1 MTTDKKKNTLKQLY
15 PEDILSIAKGLTD
28 GEVALL
34 QQLNDLLESKY
45 RQDINQ
51 HWVDATVPE
60 DYFQDIGNLNYF
72 TNPLLY
78 QGREEA
84 KTPSQLFQFFM
95 SYTIARF
102 DVSLATLLG
111 VHQGLGHNTF
121 LFGGSSEQVAKYVP
135 KLQSHEL
142 RTCFALTEPNHGSDV
157 AGGLETVAERHGDEW
172 VINGAKKW
180 IGGAHVSDVIPVF
193 AVNKDTGK
201 PHCFVVKPEQE
212 GVEIEV
218 LQHKIALR
226 IVPNA
231 EIRLNHVKVKEAD
244 RLQNITSFKDIAK
257 ILYSTRA
264 GVAYMATG
272 ALAGTLR
279 ATLSYVKE
287 RQQFGK
293 SISQYQLIQEKLAM
307 IQGNLTHAMA
317 MSAQLA
323 RMQENGEYDEVATS
337 TAKMMNAL
345 RLRESV
351 AMGRGITGGN
361 GILAGEHDIAR
372 FFSDAEAIY
381 TYEGTHEMNALVIGR
396 ALTGVSAFV

>member
-1 MTTDKKKNTLKQLY
+1 MTTDKKNTLKQLY

-193 AVNKDTGK
+193 AVNKETGK
-201 PHCFVVKPEQE
+201 PHCFVVRPEQE

-317 MSAQLA
+317 ISAQLA

>member
-1 MTTDKKKNTLKQLY
+1 MTTDKKNTLKQLY

-28 GEVALL
+28 GEVILL

-60 DYFQDIGNLNYF
+60 DYFHDIGNLNYF

-193 AVNKDTGK
+193 AVNKETGQ
-201 PHCFVVKPEQE
+201 PHCFVVKPDQE

>member
-1 MTTDKKKNTLKQLY
+1 MTTDKKNTLKQLY

-102 DVSLATLLG
+102 DVSLVTLLG

-201 PHCFVVKPEQE
+201 PHCFVVRPDQE

>member
-1 MTTDKKKNTLKQLY
+1 MTTDKKNTLKQLY

-28 GEVALL
+28 GEVVLL

-201 PHCFVVKPEQE
+201 PHCFVVRPDQE

>member
-1 MTTDKKKNTLKQLY
+1 MTTDKKNTLKQLY

-157 AGGLETVAERHGDEW
+157 AGGLETVTERHGDEW
-172 VINGAKKW
+172 VINGVKKW

-201 PHCFVVKPEQE
+201 PHCFVVRPDQE

>member
-1 MTTDKKKNTLKQLY
+1 MTTDKKNTLKQLY

-201 PHCFVVKPEQE
+201 PHCFVVRPDQE

-264 GVAYMATG
+264 GVACMATG

>member
-1 MTTDKKKNTLKQLY
+1 MTTDKKNTLKQLY

-51 HWVDATVPE
+51 HWVNATVPE

-172 VINGAKKW
+172 VIKGAKKW

-201 PHCFVVKPEQE
+201 PHCFVVRPDQE

>member
-1 MTTDKKKNTLKQLY
+1 MTTDKKNTLKQLY

-172 VINGAKKW
+172 VIKGAKKW

-201 PHCFVVKPEQE
+201 PHCFVVRPDQE

-317 MSAQLA
+317 MSEQLA

>member
-1 MTTDKKKNTLKQLY
+1 MTTDKKTTLKQLY

-201 PHCFVVKPEQE
+201 PHCFVVRPDQE

>member
-1 MTTDKKKNTLKQLY
+1 MTTDKKNTLKQLY

-111 VHQGLGHNTF
+111 VHQCLGHNTF

-172 VINGAKKW
+172 VINGVKKW

-201 PHCFVVKPEQE
+201 PHCFVVRPDQE

>member
-1 MTTDKKKNTLKQLY
+1 MY

-172 VINGAKKW
+172 VIKGAKKW

-201 PHCFVVKPEQE
+201 PHCFVVRPDQE

>member
-1 MTTDKKKNTLKQLY
+1 MTIDKKNTLKQLY

-172 VINGAKKW
+172 VIKGAKKW

-201 PHCFVVKPEQE
+201 PHCFVVRPDQE

>member
-1 MTTDKKKNTLKQLY
+1 MTTDKKNTLKQLY
-15 PEDILSIAKGLTD
+15 PEDILSIAKDLTD

-201 PHCFVVKPEQE
+201 PHCFVVRPDQE

-381 TYEGTHEMNALVIGR
+381 TYEGTHEINALVIGR

>member
-1 MTTDKKKNTLKQLY
+1 MTTDKKNTLKQLY

-78 QGREEA
+78 QVREEA

-201 PHCFVVKPEQE
+201 PHCFVVRPDQE

>member
-1 MTTDKKKNTLKQLY
+1 MTTDKKNTLKQLY

-172 VINGAKKW
+172 VIKGAKKW
-180 IGGAHVSDVIPVF
+180 IGDAHVSDVIPVF

-201 PHCFVVKPEQE
+201 PHCFVVRPDQE

>member
-1 MTTDKKKNTLKQLY
+1 MTTDKKNTLKQLY

-193 AVNKDTGK
+193 AVNKDTGQ
-201 PHCFVVKPEQE
+201 PHCFVVKPDQE

>member
-1 MTTDKKKNTLKQLY
+1 MTTDKKNTLKQLY

-60 DYFQDIGNLNYF
+60 DYFQGIGNLNYF

-201 PHCFVVKPEQE
+201 PHCFVVRPDQE

>member
-1 MTTDKKKNTLKQLY
+1 MTTDKKNTLKQLY

-157 AGGLETVAERHGDEW
+157 AGGLETIAERHGDEW
-172 VINGAKKW
+172 VINGVKKW

-201 PHCFVVKPEQE
+201 PHCFVVRPDQE

-381 TYEGTHEMNALVIGR
+381 TYEGTHEINALVIGR

>member
-1 MTTDKKKNTLKQLY
+1 MTTDKKNTLKQLY

-201 PHCFVVKPEQE
+201 PHCFVVRPDQE

-372 FFSDAEAIY
+372 FFFDAEAIY

>member
-1 MTTDKKKNTLKQLY
+1 MTTDKKNTLKQLY

-51 HWVDATVPE
+51 HWIDATVPE

-201 PHCFVVKPEQE
+201 PHCFVVRPDQE

-372 FFSDAEAIY
+372 FFSDAEAVY

>member
-1 MTTDKKKNTLKQLY
+1 MTTDKKTTLKQLY

-172 VINGAKKW
+172 VIKGAKKW

-201 PHCFVVKPEQE
+201 PHCFVVRPDQE

-307 IQGNLTHAMA
+307 IQGNLTHAMS

>member
-1 MTTDKKKNTLKQLY
+1 MTTDKKNTLKQLY
-15 PEDILSIAKGLTD
+15 PEDILSIAKDLTD

-51 HWVDATVPE
+51 HWVNATVPE

-201 PHCFVVKPEQE
+201 PHCFVVRPDQE
-212 GVEIEV
+212 GIEIEV

>member
-1 MTTDKKKNTLKQLY
+1 MTTDKKNTLKQLY

-172 VINGAKKW
+172 VINGVKKW

-201 PHCFVVKPEQE
+201 PHCFVVRPEQE

>member
-1 MTTDKKKNTLKQLY
+1 MTTDKKNTLKQLY

-193 AVNKDTGK
+193 AVNKDTGQ

>member
-1 MTTDKKKNTLKQLY
+1 MTTDKKNTLKQLY

-201 PHCFVVKPEQE
+201 PHCFVVRPDQE

-381 TYEGTHEMNALVIGR
+381 TYEGTHEINALVIGR

>member
-1 MTTDKKKNTLKQLY
+1 MTTDKKNTLKQLY

-201 PHCFVVKPEQE
+201 PHCFVVRPDQE

-372 FFSDAEAIY
+372 FFSDTEAIY

>member
-1 MTTDKKKNTLKQLY
+1 MTTDKKNTLKQLY

-172 VINGAKKW
+172 VIKGAKKW

-201 PHCFVVKPEQE
+201 PHCFVVRPDQE

-244 RLQNITSFKDIAK
+244 RLQNITSFEDIAK

>member
-1 MTTDKKKNTLKQLY
+1 MTTDKKNTLKQLY

-172 VINGAKKW
+172 VINGVKKW

-201 PHCFVVKPEQE
+201 PHCFVVRPDQE

-361 GILAGEHDIAR
+361 GILAGENDIAR

-381 TYEGTHEMNALVIGR
+381 TYEGTHEINALVIGR

>member
-1 MTTDKKKNTLKQLY
+1 MTTDKKTTLKQLY

-51 HWVDATVPE
+51 HWIDATVPE

-193 AVNKDTGK
+193 AVNKETGK
-201 PHCFVVKPEQE
+201 PHCFVVKPDQE
-212 GVEIEV
+212 GVEIDV

>member
-1 MTTDKKKNTLKQLY
+1 MTTDKKNTLKQLY
-15 PEDILSIAKGLTD
+15 PEDILSIAKDLTD

-172 VINGAKKW
+172 VIKGAKKW

-201 PHCFVVKPEQE
+201 PHCFVVRPDQE

-381 TYEGTHEMNALVIGR
+381 TYEGTHEINALVIGR

>member
-1 MTTDKKKNTLKQLY
+1 MTTDKKNTLKQLY

-60 DYFQDIGNLNYF
+60 DYFQDIGKLNYF

-172 VINGAKKW
+172 VIKGAKKW

-201 PHCFVVKPEQE
+201 PHCFVVRPDQE

>member
-1 MTTDKKKNTLKQLY
+1 MTTDKKNTLKQLY
-15 PEDILSIAKGLTD
+15 PEDILSIAKDLTD

-201 PHCFVVKPEQE
+201 PHCFVVRPDQE

>member
-1 MTTDKKKNTLKQLY
+1 MTTDKKNTLKQLY

-51 HWVDATVPE
+51 HWVDATVPK

-172 VINGAKKW
+172 VIKGAKKW

-201 PHCFVVKPEQE
+201 PHCFVVRPDQE

>member
-1 MTTDKKKNTLKQLY
+1 MTTDKKNTLKQLY

-172 VINGAKKW
+172 VINGGKKW

-201 PHCFVVKPEQE
+201 PHCFVVRPDQE

-323 RMQENGEYDEVATS
+323 RMQENGEYDEVATY